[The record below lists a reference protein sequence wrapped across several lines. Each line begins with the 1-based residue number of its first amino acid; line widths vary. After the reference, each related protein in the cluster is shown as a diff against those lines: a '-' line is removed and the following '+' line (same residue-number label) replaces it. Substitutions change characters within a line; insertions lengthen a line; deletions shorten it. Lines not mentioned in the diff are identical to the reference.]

1 VLASA
6 VGSGVLLDVSRGL
19 PVLAVPIAAFAGALG
34 ATSLVLFWMLGSG
47 ARSIGTL
54 LLVGV
59 AMTAVCGALSALIQ
73 NLALDYGEVTRAIVE
88 WGFGSFD
95 DRRPEHVAIVAAC
108 FTLGAAGI
116 PFLRRELDLLA
127 LGEADAQ
134 VLGVEPT
141 RVKIAV
147 VVLSSLLTAGAVSV
161 AGQIAFVGLLV
172 PNFVRI
178 LLGPGHTRLLPATVF
193 AGAIFLLGID
203 GLQRVSGLHLRPGV
217 LLSLIGAPAFLF
229 LLLRQRREF
238 VPW

>member
-1 VLASA
+1 
-6 VGSGVLLDVSRGL
+6 
-19 PVLAVPIAAFAGALG
+19 
-34 ATSLVLFWMLGSG
+34 M
-47 ARSIGTL
+47 
-54 LLVGV
+54 
-59 AMTAVCGALSALIQ
+59 
-73 NLALDYGEVTRAIVE
+73 TRAIVE

-95 DRRPEHVAIVAAC
+95 DRRPEHVGILATCFALGVA
-108 FTLGAAGI
+108 GM

-134 VLGVEPT
+134 VLGVHPL
-141 RVKIAV
+141 RVKLLVIV
-147 VVLSSLLTAGAVSV
+147 PSSLLTAGAISV

-178 LLGPGHTRLLPATVF
+178 LIGPAHSRLLPATVF

-203 GLQRVSGLHLRPGV
+203 GLQRLCSLNLRPGV
-217 LLSLIGAPAFLF
+217 LLSLIGAPGFLF